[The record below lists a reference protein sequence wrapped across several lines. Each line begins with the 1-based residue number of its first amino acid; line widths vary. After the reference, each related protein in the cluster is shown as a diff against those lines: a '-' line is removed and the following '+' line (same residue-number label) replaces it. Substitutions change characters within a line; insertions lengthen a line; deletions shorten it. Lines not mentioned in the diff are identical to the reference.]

1 MQPPCLASR
10 RAVVTMELQGPSS
23 ICAESQFWQSWAWG
37 GEIIAFD
44 EAWHR
49 LHNFTSHK
57 GSQECTMVSTIFK
70 GTASAISTIFP
81 WRSCDFRGNIYI
93 AQCNSYPLHG
103 DVTFGYFRIRPFD
116 RRHGGGQK
124 CITVIERKAL
134 IVSLLTNASDYS
146 SETTIFVRYK
156 HIDLS
161 MQVLLE

>member
-1 MQPPCLASR
+1 MNC
-10 RAVVTMELQGPSS
+10 
-23 ICAESQFWQSWAWG
+23 
-37 GEIIAFD
+37 
-44 EAWHR
+44 
-49 LHNFTSHK
+49 
-57 GSQECTMVSTIFK
+57 STI
-70 GTASAISTIFP
+70 ST
-81 WRSCDFRGNIYI
+81 WAGHAGNVQID
-93 AQCNSYPLHG
+93 PLHG

-124 CITVIERKAL
+124 CIMEIERKAL